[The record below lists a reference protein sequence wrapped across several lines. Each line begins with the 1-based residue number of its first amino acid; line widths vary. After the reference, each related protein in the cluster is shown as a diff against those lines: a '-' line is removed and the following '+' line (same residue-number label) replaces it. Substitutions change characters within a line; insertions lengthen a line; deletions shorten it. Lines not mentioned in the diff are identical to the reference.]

1 MLKKITIL
9 LFTTLALTINV
20 NAGTD
25 GELLLKKTIH
35 QKLKIVQKDLIELL
49 LHLTKDWIK

>member
-9 LFTTLALTINV
+9 LLQLALTINV

-25 GELLLKKTIH
+25 GELLLKNNH

-49 LHLTKDWIK
+49 CT